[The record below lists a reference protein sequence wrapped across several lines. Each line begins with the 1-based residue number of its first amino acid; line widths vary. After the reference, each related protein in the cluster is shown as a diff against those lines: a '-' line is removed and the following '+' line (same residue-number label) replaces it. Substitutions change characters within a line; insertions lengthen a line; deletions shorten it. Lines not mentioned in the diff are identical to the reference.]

1 MARTSG
7 MPVGSD
13 VRERLRAAQRAEVE
27 AIAAIQKAV
36 AAEADTRARLDHV
49 ILKRQAELS
58 KAARAV
64 QAAQAALVSTSGL
77 EPAAALLNVSS
88 NLLRSA
94 VKETSLDTGAQA
106 TTINTPAQHSS

>member
-1 MARTSG
+1 

-94 VKETSLDTGAQA
+94 VKETAQDTGAQA
-106 TTINTPAQHSS
+106 TTINTPAQHS